1 MFECLT
7 VNLFFF
13 CTFGQVI
20 FDVVPHPHRFSTE
33 ELKQFFFSSPTYG
46 GWVFQVQ
53 GNINKRSYEGHFKKI
68 KSHVFCCSIS
78 VIPEVNINV
87 AHVID
92 GGNKHCISS
101 VVSQMTTQIFVCHQ
115 SIICGNS
122 CKQSRLLCMNTRLFS
137 SCSAVLSSDCTH
149 LQCGLIIFKRSA
161 GKFNHGSVQIYHLK
175 NSG

>member
-1 MFECLT
+1 MFDREP
-7 VNLFFF
+7 FFF

-20 FDVVPHPHRFSTE
+20 FDVVPHPVVS
-33 ELKQFFFSSPTYG
+33 LQKNWNSFFSSPTYG
-46 GWVFQVQ
+46 FFQVQ
-53 GNINKRSYEGHFKKI
+53 GNINKRSYEGHFKKV
-68 KSHVFCCSIS
+68 KSHVFCCSIR
-78 VIPEVNINV
+78 VIPEVNVNV

-137 SCSAVLSSDCTH
+137 CCCAVLRSDCTH